1 MATERQSRALYLKTR
16 RWRACISYEKN
27 ELRAASSR
35 RERES
40 AKYREMGERETDRG
54 REQTWTKRENERLQ
68 RESLALKPRL
78 KQRVPPAN

>member
-1 MATERQSRALYLKTR
+1 MKEKERRKGVQNTGK
-16 RWRACISYEKN
+16 WEK
-27 ELRAASSR
+27 
-35 RERES
+35 
-40 AKYREMGERETDRG
+40 ETDRR